1 MVLSNKL
8 PLNVRAEQN
17 WNLDSY
23 GGGGVDTLINQNVL
37 TFVEAE
43 RWLIPALKIIW
54 SEMYPSVFDFSFQS
68 TKAQRNDDWVC
79 LPGYCCQGSQREG
92 REGGR
97 EIGVK

>member
-23 GGGGVDTLINQNVL
+23 EREGGWGL